1 MRRYPSFK
9 LARFYAP
16 HELPLEEEQ
25 RCIRLVQ
32 ELGQCFGAIDL
43 VLHPERGYVF
53 LEINPNG
60 QWGWIEDFTGLPIA
74 AAFADLLVRLSSNH
88 SSTREQVA

>member
-1 MRRYPSFK
+1 
-9 LARFYAP
+9 
-16 HELPLEEEQ
+16 
-25 RCIRLVQ
+25 VQ